1 MHQDLSPQERRV
13 VAAVAEGKTNK
24 QIALE
29 LGLAEPTVKNYVANA
44 MHKADVDNRTL
55 LALWWRQHEQAANG
69 EGRSI
74 EGDGIDSKRRSA
86 FLTTVH
92 YLAGRG

>member
-13 VAAVAEGKTNK
+13 VAAVAEGKTNAE
-24 QIALE
+24 IAME
-29 LGLAEPTVKNYVANA
+29 LGLRPSTVKDYVANA

-69 EGRSI
+69 
-74 EGDGIDSKRRSA
+74 
-86 FLTTVH
+86 
-92 YLAGRG
+92 

>member
-24 QIALE
+24 Q
-29 LGLAEPTVKNYVANA
+29 KNYVANA

-69 EGRSI
+69 
-74 EGDGIDSKRRSA
+74 
-86 FLTTVH
+86 
-92 YLAGRG
+92 

>member
-24 QIALE
+24 QTS
-29 LGLAEPTVKNYVANA
+29 GNVNYVANA

-69 EGRSI
+69 
-74 EGDGIDSKRRSA
+74 
-86 FLTTVH
+86 
-92 YLAGRG
+92 

>member
-1 MHQDLSPQERRV
+1 MCYTWHTPPRSGRLWRRAMHQDLSPQERRV

-29 LGLAEPTVKNYVANA
+29 LGFAEPTVKNYVANA

-69 EGRSI
+69 
-74 EGDGIDSKRRSA
+74 
-86 FLTTVH
+86 
-92 YLAGRG
+92 

>member
-13 VAAVAEGKTNK
+13 VAAVAEGKTTNK
-24 QIALE
+24 Q
-29 LGLAEPTVKNYVANA
+29 KNYVANA

-69 EGRSI
+69 
-74 EGDGIDSKRRSA
+74 
-86 FLTTVH
+86 
-92 YLAGRG
+92 